1 MLAPDLTPTD
11 LPFWRSSLYV
21 PVNVEKYVAKAHQ
34 RGADAI
40 ILDLEDSIPVAE
52 KQAARTLVAE
62 AAARAGQG
70 GADIIVRINRP
81 LELAVRDIEAAVGP
95 RVRALMLPKIDSASH
110 LRLLGEV
117 ASVAEAKAG
126 MAEGT
131 TRFIPMIETA
141 EAFPRAFE
149 IAAGHERNV
158 GLTLGGEDFAMATGS
173 VPDPDVFRYPKQHI
187 VFAASAARILPLG
200 LIGTVATFSDLDAM
214 RDVIRQSRRFGFV
227 GASAIH
233 PAVVPLLNDGF
244 QPAEDEVEAARR
256 VIDGFDEAV
265 RNGRASVEVDG
276 KMVDYPIVERAKRLL
291 AQHERAGKASARLA
305 SARQAG

>member
-1 MLAPDLTPTD
+1 MHTD

-40 ILDLEDSIPVAE
+40 ILDLEDSIPIAE
-52 KQAARTLVAE
+52 KAEARKLVPE
-62 AAARAGQG
+62 AAARVAQN
-70 GADIIVRINRP
+70 GAAVIVRINRP

-95 RVRALMLPKIDSASH
+95 RVKALMLPKIDSASH

-117 ASVAEAKAG
+117 ASVAEARAG

-149 IAAGHERNV
+149 IAAGHPRNV
-158 GLTLGGEDFAMATGS
+158 GLTLGGEDFATATGS
-173 VPDPDVFRYPKQHI
+173 VPEPDVFRYPKQHI
-187 VFAASAARILPLG
+187 IFAASAAGILPLG

-214 RDVIRQSRRFGFV
+214 RAVISESRRFGFV

-233 PAVVPLLNDGF
+233 PSVVPLLNEGF
-244 QPAEDEVEAARR
+244 QPSEEEVVAARH
-256 VIDGFDEAV
+256 VIEGFDEAV
-265 RNGRASVEVDG
+265 RNGRASVQVDG
-276 KMVDYPIVERAKRLL
+276 KMVDYPVFERAKRLL
-291 AQHERAGKASARLA
+291 ARSDR
-305 SARQAG
+305 ARQANARHKTA

>member
-1 MLAPDLTPTD
+1 LTSE

-52 KQAARTLVAE
+52 KSEARKLVTE
-62 AAARAGQG
+62 AAARVAQG
-70 GADIIVRINRP
+70 GADVIVRINRP

-95 RVRALMLPKIDSASH
+95 GVKALMLPKIDSASH

-117 ASVAEAKAG
+117 ASVAESKAG

-149 IAAGHERNV
+149 IAAGHQRNV

-173 VPDPDVFRYPKQHI
+173 LPDPDVFRYPKQHI
-187 VFAASAARILPLG
+187 VFAASAAGILPLG
-200 LIGTVATFSDLDAM
+200 LIGTVATYSDLDGM
-214 RDVIRQSRRFGFV
+214 RAVIRESRRFGFV

-233 PAVVPLLNDGF
+233 PAVVPLLNEGF
-244 QPAEDEVEAARR
+244 QPDEEDVASARR
-256 VIDGFDEAV
+256 VISGFEDAV
-265 RNGRASVEVDG
+265 RQGRASVEIDG
-276 KMVDYPIVERAKRLL
+276 KMVDYPVVERARRLL
-291 AQHERAGKASARLA
+291 ARSER
-305 SARQAG
+305 ARQADARRAPLEATR

>member
-1 MLAPDLTPTD
+1 MTATD

-52 KQAARTLVAE
+52 KAEARKLVPE
-62 AAARAGQG
+62 AAARVAQG
-70 GADIIVRINRP
+70 GADVIVRINRP

-95 RVRALMLPKIDSASH
+95 GVHALMLPKIDSASH

-117 ASVAEAKAG
+117 ASVAEARGGVPDGA
-126 MAEGT
+126 

-149 IAAGHERNV
+149 IAAGHPRNV

-173 VPDPDVFRYPKQHI
+173 LPDPDVFRYPKQHI
-187 VFAASAARILPLG
+187 VFAASAAGILPLG
-200 LIGTVATFSDLDAM
+200 LIGTVATYSDLDGM
-214 RDVIRQSRRFGFV
+214 RAVIRESRRFGFV

-233 PAVVPLLNDGF
+233 PAVVPLLNEGF
-244 QPAEDEVEAARR
+244 RPGEDEVASARR
-256 VIDGFDEAV
+256 VISGFEDAV
-265 RNGRASVEVDG
+265 RQGRASVEIDG
-276 KMVDYPIVERAKRLL
+276 KMVDYPVVERARRLL
-291 AQHERAGKASARLA
+291 ARSER
-305 SARQAG
+305 ARQADARRTSVLRAAP